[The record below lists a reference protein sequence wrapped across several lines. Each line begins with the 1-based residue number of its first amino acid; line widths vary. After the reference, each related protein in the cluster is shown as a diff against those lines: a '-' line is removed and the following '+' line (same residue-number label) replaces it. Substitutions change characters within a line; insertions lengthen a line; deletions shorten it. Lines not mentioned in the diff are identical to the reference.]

1 MRIDPNAWLLTLP
14 AALALI
20 QLALQPADHVVK
32 RLCREAVRLEASAWQ
47 QLAGGG
53 GVGANSAPPPGER
66 FARVSAACQRFAFKA
81 AVGALLMTS
90 LASLAAFVG
99 ALPAG

>member
-1 MRIDPNAWLLTLP
+1 VRIDPNAWLLTLP

-32 RLCREAVRLEASAWQ
+32 RICREAVRLEMSAWQ

-53 GVGANSAPPPGER
+53 GVKASDAAPPGER
-66 FARVSAACQRFAFKA
+66 LARVSATCQRLAFRA
-81 AVGALLMTS
+81 AVAALLVTS

-99 ALPAG
+99 ALPAA